1 MRKAIVGS
9 AALHVGIIAST
20 MIVWPHALDL
30 PDEPTP
36 VIPVELVSISEETN
50 IRATAADETP
60 PQPEDQPPPQPQAD
74 AAPPETEVAPD
85 EKPAAIKPIEKAEDA
100 PKPPTVAPRQKP
112 KPEAK
117 RNKFDVDS
125 ILALLDQKTQNPS
138 TPQPNAA
145 KAETTQ
151 KGFGAQSAMT
161 MSEVDALLAQMRE
174 CWNPPAGAPNPEKL
188 IVQVRV
194 FLTQDGHLERPAQLL
209 TKSSDPYMRSAG
221 EAALRAVN
229 VCEPYKMPVDKYS
242 SWHEIELT
250 FDPSKMVGR

>member
-1 MRKAIVGS
+1 MNLERLKEHARTLWASPPMRMTAGALLLVIVGGYAWIS
-9 AALHVGIIAST
+9 THDTPLH
-20 MIVWPHALDL
+20 
-30 PDEPTP
+30 
-36 VIPVELVSISEETN
+36 
-50 IRATAADETP
+50 
-60 PQPEDQPPPQPQAD
+60 
-74 AAPPETEVAPD
+74 
-85 EKPAAIKPIEKAEDA
+85 
-100 PKPPTVAPRQKP
+100 
-112 KPEAK
+112 
-117 RNKFDVDS
+117 
-125 ILALLDQKTQNPS
+125 PS